1 MSGGVMAPGA
11 TDALAA
17 SVAPAAPVAPDEPLA
32 PGALMRAEIAEQP
45 ARWRELIPSQRPA
58 WQAAVDAFRAAAP
71 ELVAFVARGS
81 SDHAAVYGQYLVQQV
96 LGRPALLTT
105 PSLHSVL
112 GATPEYPAGV
122 QVAISQSGRSPDLVA
137 TAVALRGAG
146 LPLVSI
152 TNDVASG
159 LARLADVHLDLAA
172 GPERSVA
179 ATKSYTAELLAVH
192 TLVRAV
198 AGEGLAGLAHEID
211 GLATRAE
218 RVLVRLASELPP
230 IAEEFAAVDRVMLV
244 GRAYSMATAKE
255 GALKLMETSGIAASG
270 WSAADAAHGP
280 LGQVDDGTL
289 VIALTGTAAGRE
301 SVVEFAAAA
310 MARGARILEIG
321 PAAVADSTSI
331 DTAAGVPDELVP
343 MLEVL
348 PLQVLAAELSSRRGM
363 DPDRPAGLSKVTMT
377 R

>member
-1 MSGGVMAPGA
+1 M
-11 TDALAA
+11 
-17 SVAPAAPVAPDEPLA
+17 APAAPGG

-45 ARWRELIPSQRPA
+45 ARWRDLIPTQRPA
-58 WQAAVDAFRAAAP
+58 WEAAVDAVRAASP
-71 ELVAFVARGS
+71 QLVAFVARGS
-81 SDHAAVYGQYLVQQV
+81 SDHAAIYGQYLVPYV

-112 GATPEYPAGV
+112 GVTPAYPAGV

-137 TAVALRGAG
+137 TAVGLRSAG

-152 TNDVASG
+152 TNDAASG
-159 LARLADVHLDLAA
+159 LARLADAHLDLVA

-198 AGEGLAGLAHEID
+198 AGDGLVRLAEEID
-211 GLATRAE
+211 ELALRAERLLERLASEIAPIVEAVAGVE
-218 RVLVRLASELPP
+218 RVLV
-230 IAEEFAAVDRVMLV
+230 V
-244 GRAYSMATAKE
+244 GRGVSMASAKE

-280 LGQVDDGTL
+280 LGQVDVGTL
-289 VIALTGTAAGRE
+289 VIALTGASSGRA

-310 MARGARILEIG
+310 QVRGARILEVG
-321 PAAVADSTSI
+321 PAVVAGSTSI
-331 DTAAGVPDELVP
+331 DAAAEVPDELVP
-343 MLEVL
+343 VLEVL
-348 PLQVLAAELSSRRGM
+348 PLQVLAAELSVRRGL
-363 DPDRPAGLSKVTMT
+363 DPDRPAGLRKVTLT